1 MTASTSTIP
10 APNKALTFDIQGM
23 DCPDCARSVE
33 RAVSSLPGVRSAEVN
48 FAAATLTVE
57 PSTASVDGV
66 TREIDG
72 AVSRAG
78 YQALARVPGSQRRA
92 QRMPV
97 WRDRRLVPVLFAALL
112 WAVAFALNMT
122 DMPEAAVDALYGA
135 AIVVGGFGFARAALM
150 AVRNRRLDMNV
161 LMTIAALGAAALG
174 DWSEG
179 AMVVVLFGFGTT
191 LQSLTLDRTRESI
204 RALMDLAPATASRL
218 IHGQEVQVAIED
230 LSPGDLVIVKPGARI
245 PVDGE
250 VRDGDSAVDQSSI
263 TGESMPVEKTAGD
276 EVFAATVN
284 GQGTLTIEVTKQ
296 SSDSTFA
303 RIIHL
308 VENAQAS
315 RAPSQQMVDRF
326 AAVYTPAVIALA
338 IIIAA
343 VGAIVSDPET
353 WIYRALVLLVI
364 ACPCALL
371 ISTPVSIVAA
381 IGAATR
387 RGVLVKG
394 GAALEAAGS
403 SRVVAL
409 DKTGTLTL
417 GRPAVAE
424 VVAFGGRSEN
434 KVLSLAA
441 AVESLSEHPIARAT
455 VARALHDEVEI
466 PRASQFSSIPGRG
479 ASAQVNGY
487 RVLVGNG
494 RWLQSWGP
502 ISQEVGLKLEEM
514 AAGGQSPFLVAIDQG
529 QSADIAGIVG
539 IADKLRPGARE
550 SVQALRNGG
559 VDTVAIIT
567 GDQLRTAEMIAAQT
581 GVDEVR
587 AELLPEEKAT
597 AVQELRALYGPVVM
611 VGDGVNDAPALVAAD
626 VSVAMGVAG
635 TDVALETADMALM
648 RDDLTGVAYAVD
660 LSKRTTRIIRQNI
673 TLSLLVKVVAL
684 ILGVLGVVNLWIAV
698 AADMGTSL
706 IVTLNGLRLAFDR
719 HRAQSQ

>member
-10 APNKALTFDIQGM
+10 APSKALTFDIQGM

-33 RAVSSLPGVRSAEVN
+33 RAVSSLPSVRSAEVN

-57 PSTASVDGV
+57 PATASVDGV

-78 YQALARVPGSQRRA
+78 YQAFARVPGALHRA

-97 WRDRRLVPVLFAALL
+97 WRDRKLAPVLIAALF
-112 WAVAFALNMT
+112 WAVAFALHLA
-122 DMPEAAVDALYGA
+122 DVPEVAVDALYSA
-135 AIVVGGFGFARAALM
+135 AIVVGGFGFARAALL

-161 LMTIAALGAAALG
+161 LMTIAALGAGALG

-204 RALMDLAPATASRL
+204 RALMDLAPPIAIRL

-230 LSPGDLVIVKPGARI
+230 LSPGDLVLVKPGTRI
-245 PVDGE
+245 PVDGK
-250 VRDGDSAVDQSSI
+250 VRDGESAVDQSAI
-263 TGESMPVEKTAGD
+263 TGESMPVEKAVGD
-276 EVFAATVN
+276 DVFAATIN
-284 GQGTLTIEVTKQ
+284 GQGTLTVEVTKP

-303 RIIHL
+303 RIINL

-326 AAVYTPAVIALA
+326 AAIYTPAVIALA
-338 IIIAA
+338 VVIAA
-343 VGAIVSDPET
+343 VGTIVSDPET

-394 GAALEAAGS
+394 GAALEAAGR

-417 GRPAVAE
+417 GRPAVAD
-424 VVAFGGRSEN
+424 VVAFDGRSE
-434 KVLSLAA
+434 KEVLSLAA

-466 PRASQFSSIPGRG
+466 PRASDFSSIPGRG
-479 ASAQVNGY
+479 ASAQVNGH
-487 RVLVGNG
+487 RVLVGTG
-494 RWLQSWGP
+494 RWLQNWSP
-502 ISQEVGLKLEEM
+502 LSQDVELKLEEM
-514 AAGGQSPFLVAIDQG
+514 SARGQSPFLVAVDRG

-539 IADKLRPGARE
+539 IADRLRPEARE

-559 VDTVAIIT
+559 IDTVAIIT
-567 GDQLRTAEMIAAQT
+567 GDQLRTAEMIASQT

-597 AVQELRALYGPVVM
+597 AVQDLQRLHGPVVM

-648 RDDLTGVAYAVD
+648 RDDLTGVAYALD

-684 ILGVLGVVNLWIAV
+684 VLGVFGVVNLWIAV

-706 IVTLNGLRLAFDR
+706 VVTLNGLRLALDR
-719 HRAQSQ
+719 HEPRSQ